1 MEHNNQALLDRVK
14 KLLEL
19 SKSSNPNEAA
29 IALARAQ
36 KLMQE
41 HSISVDDITLS
52 DIIEKK
58 EDIPSSLRDKVLFTR
73 LAAIVGKSFGLEWFF
88 THDYNYSY
96 KHVTFIG
103 PKDRLESACYTYTI
117 LSRQAA
123 NVKKQFSADERARLR
138 KQFEQGMNE
147 LGLGN
152 LTFTSQ
158 SGRVMPLFDFGELY
172 KDEINRQVRKNT
184 KAYIEGWL
192 LSVYNK
198 VVDFASDDKEDK
210 LIECYMKKN
219 HPNLNT
225 MRRSTR
231 KLTQAQLNAY
241 NQGKTDGRDGFD
253 LYHGVN
259 GTAAQRLGF
268 KN

>member
-41 HSISVDDITLS
+41 HSISVDDISLS
-52 DIIEKK
+52 DIMERK

-73 LAAIVGKSFGLEWFF
+73 LAGIVGRSFGLEWFF
-88 THDYNYSY
+88 THDHNHSY

-123 NVKKQFSADERARLR
+123 NVKKQFAADERARLR
-138 KQFEQGMNE
+138 TLFEQSMSE
-147 LGLGN
+147 LGLGS
-152 LTFTSQ
+152 LTFTSA
-158 SGRVMPLFDFGELY
+158 SGRVIPLFDVNEMY

-184 KAYIEGWL
+184 KSYVEGWL

-198 VVDFASDDKEDK
+198 VVDFASDAREEN

-219 HPNLNT
+219 YPNLGT
-225 MRRSTR
+225 MRSRRR
-231 KLTQAQLNAY
+231 KLTQAQLDAY

-253 LYHGVN
+253 LYRGVN
-259 GTAAQRLGF
+259 GAAAQRLGF